1 MDPKDIE
8 LLEKYGWM
16 VECESPFEIRDKDGN
31 FASGIAAKI
40 VLDFYRDQ
48 DSPPPTY
55 FVLRKYNCGTLD
67 MKTGKVDSDIIGIT
81 TNEDYAKEKRSVF
94 CNYEPVIS
102 LD

>member
-1 MDPKDIE
+1 MNINDIE
-8 LLEKYGWM
+8 LLEKYGWV

-31 FASGIAAKI
+31 FASGIAADI
-40 VLDFYRDQ
+40 VLDFYREQ

-55 FVLRKYNCGTLD
+55 FVLRRYNCGA
-67 MKTGKVDSDIIGIT
+67 MNWETGKMDTDIIGIT
-81 TNEDYAKEKRSVF
+81 SNEDYAKERRSVF